1 MAGGGQDGGQGRA
14 QLVGGDNGPIQD
26 PGVALQGP
34 GARLEAL
41 GTVIQITGQDG
52 GGGGEGPSG
61 GPLPGGGR
69 RPGAGRQVGALDQG
83 APRQSPGVGQ
93 GPHPARAAGHRA
105 DHHARQS
112 VPARHRRPPKAP
124 RPGPGA
130 QSGQGAGAVG
140 GPLVGLGPQGP
151 RPPHAVG
158 PARGTDQGRLTQGAA
173 VAGLH
178 NHPGD
183 LLPAPISQ
191 ARGTSQLIEDH
202 IQIHSTHPHTQ
213 SATGPIAET
222 TERTQC
228 SPAHTTPKHH
238 RTEHTH
244 QTPPRPQ
251 RTGTNMTAGSP

>member
-1 MAGGGQDGGQGRA
+1 MLVQAPAVRAITATATGAVAGGGQDGGQGRA

-130 QSGQGAGAVG
+130 QGGQGAGAVG
-140 GPLVGLGPQGP
+140 GPLVGLGQQGP

-158 PARGTDQGRLTQGAA
+158 QARGTDQGRLTQGAG

-183 LLPAPISQ
+183 LLPASIGQ

-202 IQIHSTHPHTQ
+202 IQIH
-213 SATGPIAET
+213 
-222 TERTQC
+222 R
-228 SPAHTTPKHH
+228 
-238 RTEHTH
+238 R
-244 QTPPRPQ
+244 TPPHPVGHGAYR
-251 RTGTNMTAGSP
+251 RDNRKNTM